1 MNGEVYEWLKLN
13 IRSITKKLLGLRDQL
28 IHPKPKVVTTP
39 LLILLYL
46 IHLSQLYQPKLLRW
60 HNMVMWAE

>member
-28 IHPKPKVVTTP
+28 IHLKPKVVTTP
-39 LLILLYL
+39 LVTVNVNTFTFNSLVTTI
-46 IHLSQLYQPKLLRW
+46 ST
-60 HNMVMWAE
+60 